1 MDSWKLKTWFIING
15 LAIVIGVVGGLG
27 SVLFRYLIG
36 FFNGFFFNDVLNAL
50 DKGGGGLRWG
60 LILIPA
66 LGGAIVGPMINK
78 LAPEAKGHGVPEVIE
93 SVNLKGGRIRAR
105 VAAVKILASSI
116 TIGSGGS
123 VGREG
128 PIAQIGSTLGSVIGS
143 IFHLEEHHVKLLV
156 VSGLAAGISATFQSP
171 LGGAVF
177 GLEVIYRGLAPYDV
191 IPVMLA
197 SIIGMAVNASFLGF
211 EVAFPTPSYLISNP
225 IELIY
230 FFPFGV
236 IMGVFSVAWTKALYL
251 AEDVF
256 DRIPI
261 NPVLKPVLGGLIVG
275 LIGVFTFGSGIMGV
289 GYEGIQRALN
299 GEFLPLTLMAL
310 GVLKLIATSTT
321 IASGGSGGVFAPSLY
336 MGAMMGGSL
345 GAFLSPLPLAPKG
358 VVFYLVGMAALFA
371 GASKAPLTCIIML
384 PEMTDNYHLFP
395 PLILACASSFFVSSL
410 LMDGSIYTLKLKRRG
425 VDVDTLMDPLK
436 LVKVEDVM
444 TVAENVVFVKPETGL
459 DVVSFMVW
467 ESKHTGF
474 PVLDS
479 GRLVGLITLSD
490 LPKESESSDVK
501 VLEVMKRE
509 PVTCFRDETVHEVV
523 ERMNERDVEVLP
535 VVDRGDL
542 GSMVGLVSKRD
553 ALKAL
558 SVGESKTRL
567 LS

>member
-1 MDSWKLKTWFIING
+1 VDTWKLKTWFIING

-27 SVLFRYLIG
+27 SVIFRYLIG

-93 SVNLKGGRIRAR
+93 AVNLRGGRIRAR

-128 PIAQIGSTLGSVIGS
+128 PIAQIGSTLGSVVGS

-225 IELIY
+225 VELIY

-251 AEDVF
+251 AEDIF
-256 DRIPI
+256 DRVPL
-261 NPVLKPVLGGLIVG
+261 NPMLKPVLGGLIVG

-289 GYEGIQRALN
+289 GYEGIQRALD

-321 IASGGSGGVFAPSLY
+321 IASGASGGVFAPSLY
-336 MGAMMGGSL
+336 IGAMIGGSL

-358 VVFYLVGMAALFA
+358 VVFFLVGMAALFA

-410 LMDGSIYTLKLKRRG
+410 LMDGSIYTLKL
-425 VDVDTLMDPLK
+425 
-436 LVKVEDVM
+436 VKVEDVM

-467 ESKHTGF
+467 DTKHTGF

-490 LPKESESSDVK
+490 LPKGSESSDVK
-501 VLEVMKRE
+501 VREVMKRE

-523 ERMNERDVEVLP
+523 ERMNARDVEVLP
-535 VVDRGDL
+535 VVDRSDL

-553 ALKAL
+553 AIKAL